1 MKLGY
6 KHIAG
11 AGLLLVG
18 VVLAGF
24 FLASSKPGQAA
35 ATQFSLSP
43 STQTVTAGSTF
54 TVTVELT
61 TGGNNV
67 AAAQVGLSYPTNLLT
82 CEGTGTASGFTVA
95 PQADSCGGGS
105 VLIQR
110 GRADSFS
117 SDASVATVTFKAL
130 TAGTSP
136 TVSFTGS
143 TLAYYGANTVAS
155 STTSG
160 TYPVS
165 VLATPPSS
173 PSPAVAT
180 SPSSS
185 SSSATSSGSG
195 SSGHGTT
202 SGSTG
207 SSKSSGTASTP
218 SSGTST
224 STGSSTSS
232 SSASGSA
239 TAPTISNL
247 QIVNITATSATVSW
261 STDQPATSEVGY
273 SLDGSYQLSAASSG
287 LTTDHS
293 VALNPTYLERGLI
306 YHVRV
311 TSTNAA
317 GAAATGTTSFLAG
330 GFNVSL
336 HVVDKAGH
344 ILKDATVELDGQSGK
359 TNSEGDVTF
368 TNVPY
373 GTQAVTVSY
382 QGASTKSSVTVG
394 KPGAGGKTSANQSF
408 TLAAATSSIQPIA
421 IATIIIVLILIVGW
435 EVWQWRAQVNSLWR
449 KPQVAASADG
459 GGVTAAGGGP
469 SHPAETAPTLSTPV
483 APPPDSSSAP
493 LPGTRFEP
501 SEDAGTNNDPDQP
514 EK

>member
-11 AGLLLVG
+11 AGFLLVG

-61 TGGNNV
+61 TGGNSV
-67 AAAQVGLSYPTNLLT
+67 AAVQAGLSYPANLLS
-82 CEGTGTASGFTVA
+82 CVGTGTASGFTIA

-110 GRADSFS
+110 GRTGSFS
-117 SDASVATVTFKAL
+117 NDASVATVTFKAL

-155 STTSG
+155 STASG

-165 VLATPPSS
+165 APATTPSS
-173 PSPAVAT
+173 PSPAVST

-185 SSSATSSGSG
+185 SSSTTSSGSS
-195 SSGHGTT
+195 SSGH
-202 SGSTG
+202 S
-207 SSKSSGTASTP
+207 TASTP
-218 SSGTST
+218 SSGASTST
-224 STGSSTSS
+224 SAGSSTSS
-232 SSASGSA
+232 SSASGGA

-273 SLDGSYQLSAASSG
+273 SLDESYQLSAASSG

-293 VALNPTYLERGLI
+293 VALNPAYLERGLT
-306 YHVRV
+306 YHIRV

-317 GAAATGTTSFLAG
+317 GVAATGTTSFMAG

-344 ILKDATVELDGQSGK
+344 VLRDATVKLAGQSRK
-359 TNSEGDVTF
+359 TNSEGDVIF
-368 TNVPY
+368 ANVP
-373 GTQAVTVSY
+373 SCHR
-382 QGASTKSSVTVG
+382 
-394 KPGAGGKTSANQSF
+394 
-408 TLAAATSSIQPIA
+408 
-421 IATIIIVLILIVGW
+421 VLS
-435 EVWQWRAQVNSLWR
+435 R
-449 KPQVAASADG
+449 
-459 GGVTAAGGGP
+459 GV
-469 SHPAETAPTLSTPV
+469 H
-483 APPPDSSSAP
+483 
-493 LPGTRFEP
+493 
-501 SEDAGTNNDPDQP
+501 
-514 EK
+514 